1 MDIKR
6 VKSGAVKINLQE
18 GNQFK
23 FVSHGTKASAYID
36 VIQLDDSMFTHYYTA
51 WCGLDEEVFAT
62 DDFIKIEFKNN
73 LDILDQVI
81 TLDSIEYVFYL
92 ASAGDLKKSTA
103 MYIKKELADTLG
115 VELIKYSTGNIVN
128 RLEGRNVV
136 INKIQAYISFM
147 FSGAYK
153 TNIKPNVVVIEE
165 LKYKYCG
172 VHTVIKDLDTLEFEE
187 KEIETELTSHD
198 GQGVISL
205 ELAEKIKQELNS
217 RPNSKKIKNIE
228 WITFRL
234 YTIGGKGMCIAAD
247 IKAKLEEVYNK
258 FGDSEGLK
266 KIDDDL
272 YIKDIYSNWHNVKD
286 VDMILN
292 QSQTK
297 VINILIQLRT

>member
-6 VKSGAVKINLQE
+6 VKSEAVKINLQE

-36 VIQLDDSMFTHYYTA
+36 VIQLDDSMFTNYYSA
-51 WCGLDEEVFAT
+51 WCGSDEEVFAT
-62 DDFIKIEFKNN
+62 DDFIKIEFKNS
-73 LDILDQVI
+73 LDILDQVV

-172 VHTVIKDLDTLEFEE
+172 IHTVIKDLDT
-187 KEIETELTSHD
+187 
-198 GQGVISL
+198 
-205 ELAEKIKQELNS
+205 
-217 RPNSKKIKNIE
+217 R
-228 WITFRL
+228 
-234 YTIGGKGMCIAAD
+234 
-247 IKAKLEEVYNK
+247 
-258 FGDSEGLK
+258 
-266 KIDDDL
+266 
-272 YIKDIYSNWHNVKD
+272 
-286 VDMILN
+286 
-292 QSQTK
+292 
-297 VINILIQLRT
+297 